1 LSINLMILN
10 LLPFPALDG
19 GRLLFIGIE
28 AVVRKRIKPQIE
40 QYVHM
45 TGMIILLSLML
56 IVTFNDVRKIAI
68 KNEFI
73 KEISNEVIKKVK

>member
-1 LSINLMILN
+1 M
-10 LLPFPALDG
+10 
-19 GRLLFIGIE
+19 
-28 AVVRKRIKPQIE
+28 V
-40 QYVHM
+40 
-45 TGMIILLSLML
+45 GMIILLSLML